1 MKGGAK
7 VLSIAVCVLSLLIAA
22 GIAAAASTK
31 ANEFVQQ
38 VSNYLQ
44 VPDAQDNMQSAG
56 FMLRGTYEGL
66 LTYKTQEKVELEPC
80 LATSWEISSDGLVY
94 TFHLRHN
101 VVFHDGTLFTA
112 EAVKLSFDR
121 IMTLKLGKLGY
132 IEGIVGSVEVVDDY
146 TVRILLTNPV
156 ASILARLANIP
167 IVSPTPILQHPED
180 MAKEWYASNMDGTGP
195 YMLDYFDPPA
205 ETALK
210 RFDGYWG
217 GWEGK
222 HFDNI
227 RFVTVPDALT
237 ARQMLLAG
245 DVDAIWSA
253 LIEDYPLL
261 RANPDVQLVP
271 ASPPTYYTIAF
282 NCLKFPT
289 NNRRVREAISLALDH
304 ETVISLI
311 GGRPLNDTIRGPVA
325 ETNYYYDETLPAPE
339 YNLERAR
346 QLLAEAGFPG
356 GKGIPPIE
364 LVWSRV
370 WDVEAKTVQVLQEG
384 LKQIGI
390 NAVSIP
396 MNFAP
401 ILSKEST
408 PETAG
413 QLCFIVSD
421 PTIDAVPD
429 QLMQNMYHTGGI
441 YDFTFFSRTPDGLEL
456 DPLIEQAVFKTDDA
470 ARLEIYRQLQQL
482 LTTEYVAIWAFK
494 TVDFTAMR
502 SDVRGYVLVP
512 AYEKYVPF
520 YHMWKDR

>member
-1 MKGGAK
+1 MKGGGKA
-7 VLSIAVCVLSLLIAA
+7 VLAVVCMVSLLVCCSIMA
-22 GIAAAASTK
+22 GATTK

-38 VSNYLQ
+38 VANYLQ

-66 LTYKTQEKVELEPC
+66 VTYKTQGTVELEPC
-80 LATSWEISSDGLVY
+80 LATSWEVSPDGLIY
-94 TFHLRHN
+94 TFYLRQN
-101 VVFHDGTLFTA
+101 VLFHDGTPFTA
-112 EAVKLSFDR
+112 LAVKLSFDR

-132 IEGIVGSVEVVDDY
+132 IEGIVSSVEVVDDY
-146 TVRILLTNPV
+146 TVRILLTSPV
-156 ASILARLANIP
+156 ASILSRLANIP

-180 MAKEWYASNMDGTGP
+180 MAKEWYANNMAGTGP

-210 RFDGYWG
+210 RFDAYWG

-222 HFDNI
+222 HFDRI
-227 RFVTVPDALT
+227 SFVTVQDQLT

-245 DVDAIWSA
+245 DIDAVWSV
-253 LIEDYPLL
+253 LVEDFAGLGE
-261 RANPDVQLVP
+261 NPDVQLV
-271 ASPPTYYTIAF
+271 AGSPPTYYTIAF

-289 NNRRVREAISLALDH
+289 NNRRVREAIGLALDY
-304 ETVISLI
+304 ETVIALI
-311 GGRPLNDTIRGPVA
+311 GGRPLNDTIAGPVA
-325 ETNYYYDETLPAPE
+325 ETNGYYDGTLLTPQ
-339 YNLERAR
+339 YDLERAKT
-346 QLLAEAGFPG
+346 LLAEAGFPG
-356 GKGIPPIE
+356 GAGLPPIE
-364 LVWSRV
+364 LVWSRM

-384 LKQIGI
+384 LKAIGI

-421 PTIDAVPD
+421 PSIDAVPD

-441 YDFTFFSRTPDGLEL
+441 YDFSFFSRTPDGLGL
-456 DPLIEQAVFKTDDA
+456 DALIEQAVFKTDDA
-470 ARLEIYRQLQQL
+470 VRLELYKELQQL
-482 LTTEYVAIWAFK
+482 LVSNYVAMWCFK
-494 TVDFTAMR
+494 TVDFTAIR

>member
-1 MKGGAK
+1 MKGGGKA
-7 VLSIAVCVLSLLIAA
+7 VLAVVCMASLVVCCSIMTGAT
-22 GIAAAASTK
+22 TK

-56 FMLRGTYEGL
+56 FMLRGTYEAL
-66 LTYKTQEKVELEPC
+66 VTYKTQEKVELEPC
-80 LATSWEISSDGLVY
+80 LATSWDVSADGLIY
-94 TFHLRHN
+94 TFHLRQN
-101 VVFHDGTLFTA
+101 VLFHDGTPFTA
-112 EAVKLSFDR
+112 QAVKLSFDR

-132 IEGIVGSVEVVDDY
+132 IEGIVSSVEVVDDF
-146 TVRILLTNPV
+146 TVRILLTSPV
-156 ASILARLANIP
+156 ASILSRLANIP

-180 MAKEWYASNMDGTGP
+180 MAKEWYANNMDGTGP

-210 RFDGYWG
+210 RFDAYWG

-222 HFDNI
+222 HFDEI

-245 DVDAIWSA
+245 DVDGMWSA
-253 LIEDYPLL
+253 LVEDFAALK
-261 RANPDVQLVP
+261 ANPDVQLVP
-271 ASPPTYYTIAF
+271 GSPPTYYTIAF

-289 NNRRVREAISLALDH
+289 NNRRVREAISLAFDF
-304 ETVISLI
+304 ETLVELI
-311 GGRPLNDTIRGPVA
+311 GGRPLNDSIRGPVA
-325 ETNYYYDETLPAPE
+325 ETNGYFDSSLPAPE
-339 YNLERAR
+339 YNLERAKT
-346 QLLAEAGFPG
+346 LLAEAGFPG
-356 GKGIPPIE
+356 GKGLPPIE

-370 WDVEAKTVQVLQEG
+370 WDVEAKAVQVLQEG
-384 LKQIGI
+384 LTQIGI

-441 YDFTFFSRTPDGLEL
+441 YDFTFFSRTPDGLGL
-456 DPLIEQAVFKTDDA
+456 DALIEQAVFKTDDA
-470 ARLEIYRQLQQL
+470 ARLALYLDLQQML
-482 LTTEYVAIWAFK
+482 ATNYVAIWAFK
-494 TVDFTAMR
+494 TVDFTAIR